1 MKKIIKIS
9 IISILS
15 VMIFFLLIVLRL
27 YLVRPFDLSNQS
39 KELKKLYTKY
49 ETSDYKKIDENQ
61 FVNFDLSDETIHLN
75 EIQMIASHNSY
86 KKQGPAIGR
95 FFVGLGDSFEEAK
108 ALKYEYK
115 NITEQLESGVRS
127 FELDIRYRNQ
137 KFELTHVPLVDPSSV
152 AVSFEMLLEEIYLFS
167 TYQENHI
174 PIIILMEIKDDWMIL
189 DPMLKIMD
197 EKAFNDFDALIK
209 DKIKDHLFT
218 PSDMLDGQT
227 NLRDTIM
234 GQGWPSIPD
243 MLNQV
248 IFIMHPG
255 TASTTYYEMD
265 QSLMSHSMF
274 IGSYYTEN
282 PLDYASFFVQNEID
296 ELKIS
301 DLIDNN
307 FIVRT
312 RIDSNLV
319 FNQTMFTNA
328 VNSGAQI
335 LSTDFSVGRKDIDEI
350 DYIYLEQNKMIIKKE

>member
-1 MKKIIKIS
+1 MN
-9 IISILS
+9 
-15 VMIFFLLIVLRL
+15 LI
-27 YLVRPFDLSNQS
+27 
-39 KELKKLYTKY
+39 
-49 ETSDYKKIDENQ
+49 
-61 FVNFDLSDETIHLN
+61 
-75 EIQMIASHNSY
+75 
-86 KKQGPAIGR
+86 
-95 FFVGLGDSFEEAK
+95 
-108 ALKYEYK
+108 
-115 NITEQLESGVRS
+115 ESGSKFV
-127 FELDIRYRNQ
+127 DIRYRNQ

-152 AVSFEMLLEEIYLFS
+152 AVSFEMLLEEIYLFFYLS
-167 TYQENHI
+167 RKITFRLSF
-174 PIIILMEIKDDWMIL
+174 LMEIKDDWMIL

-234 GQGWPSIPD
+234 DQGWPSIPD

-312 RIDSNLV
+312 KLIV
-319 FNQTMFTNA
+319 
-328 VNSGAQI
+328 I
-335 LSTDFSVGRKDIDEI
+335 
-350 DYIYLEQNKMIIKKE
+350 